1 MTSIR
6 DASRR
11 LAASRS
17 LRFARRLAP
26 APTRDRALPGHK
38 LDQGLH
44 TCASSARG
52 RRKRSVGLL
61 LGPADLHH
69 ALARAVRALVG
80 EPRRGCQGV
89 TGAPGTGTWRRICRR
104 SDRCAPAGT
113 PALAEHVTVLP
124 RFHRIPCRGD
134 AWGARG
140 VCVAT
145 GNPMATFARKRAR
158 ARFAPKGRARAACAP
173 VPALGATMPLRST
186 NGCAMV
192 SGEQDLTQ

>member
-1 MTSIR
+1 VTRAAGLPRRALSGSRAGSLRLRPATEPCPATSSTKACTLARAQREAGGNAASVCSLGQPTSIMR
-6 DASRR
+6 WRARSG
-11 LAASRS
+11 LKSASRS
-17 LRFARRLAP
+17 G
-26 APTRDRALPGHK
+26 D
-38 LDQGLH
+38 
-44 TCASSARG
+44 ARG
-52 RRKRSVGLL
+52 S
-61 LGPADLHH
+61 
-69 ALARAVRALVG
+69 
-80 EPRRGCQGV
+80 
-89 TGAPGTGTWRRICRR
+89 GAPGTGTWCRIRRR